1 MIERGAG
8 VCVGTKAFLGG
19 ENLDFRKLRNL
30 KKIFLMRES
39 AQKMQKQ
46 FYFMQKCNFSL
57 FIAFKIAYYG
67 SFSSEGNLDS
77 SKKICI
83 ILNTGCEECSV
94 LYSIASSFLYSNCV
108 HGPLRRRRRRK
119 AILSKILQ
127 TATTAK

>member
-30 KKIFLMRES
+30 KKIFLMPES

-57 FIAFKIAYYG
+57 FIAFKIPYYG

-77 SKKICI
+77 SKKI
-83 ILNTGCEECSV
+83 V
-94 LYSIASSFLYSNCV
+94 LY
-108 HGPLRRRRRRK
+108 
-119 AILSKILQ
+119 
-127 TATTAK
+127 